1 MTASLTSAR
10 AERRLR
16 LRLGSTILVVALGF
30 WGAGSV
36 LAQPSADPAQDLG
49 VLIKGFQV
57 MGDNP
62 LPDEET
68 TRVLAGFL
76 RKPASVQALQQAT
89 TALEAAMAAKGHAL
103 HRVILPPQELG
114 DVVRFEIVRFAIG
127 SITVTGAGRYD
138 TANIRRSLPELQE
151 GGAPNFH
158 RLALQTALANENP
171 GKQTQISFK
180 EGAEPDRI
188 DATVVVAE
196 QGPVQWTLGLANTGA
211 ASSGRD
217 RFTMAAGHA
226 NLWGQ
231 DHQLNAAYTTSLAR
245 AGDVSQLG
253 VSYRLPFYTVGGML
267 GMSYTRS
274 DVVGSFGSFTST
286 GAGHT
291 LGLSYTH
298 YLPFDGGR
306 RAWWSASV
314 DDKVYDVAQINSIAV
329 PGQRMRRSRPLTLS
343 YAVRHEAE
351 GHFLAYNMD
360 VALNLPGGSGN
371 DAAAYTSEDPRVVS
385 SRWRALRG
393 GLSYAMSLPAQWQF
407 VARTQFQHSNQTL
420 ISGEQFGL
428 GGAGSVRGVP
438 ERALSGDRGALVSM
452 ELTSPE
458 LAKGLRW
465 AAFVDGGWLSNVAP
479 VSSTRPGSDQ
489 LASVGLGLRYATTGF
504 VLTADYARV
513 VTGSVVPLTL
523 NPSAPK
529 RGDQKLHLNLLA
541 RF

>member
-16 LRLGSTILVVALGF
+16 LRLGSTVLVVALGF

-217 RFTMAAGHA
+217 RFTVAAGHA

-253 VSYRLPFYTVGGML
+253 GVLSTAFLHSGRHARHVLHAL
-267 GMSYTRS
+267 GCR
-274 DVVGSFGSFTST
+274 GQFWCF
-286 GAGHT
+286 HQ
-291 LGLSYTH
+291 H
-298 YLPFDGGR
+298 R
-306 RAWWSASV
+306 CRAH
-314 DDKVYDVAQINSIAV
+314 
-329 PGQRMRRSRPLTLS
+329 PGPVL
-343 YAVRHEAE
+343 H
-351 GHFLAYNMD
+351 
-360 VALNLPGGSGN
+360 P
-371 DAAAYTSEDPRVVS
+371 
-385 SRWRALRG
+385 
-393 GLSYAMSLPAQWQF
+393 LPAYCRWSTCLVERFRGRQ
-407 VARTQFQHSNQTL
+407 
-420 ISGEQFGL
+420 GL
-428 GGAGSVRGVP
+428 
-438 ERALSGDRGALVSM
+438 
-452 ELTSPE
+452 
-458 LAKGLRW
+458 
-465 AAFVDGGWLSNVAP
+465 
-479 VSSTRPGSDQ
+479 
-489 LASVGLGLRYATTGF
+489 
-504 VLTADYARV
+504 
-513 VTGSVVPLTL
+513 
-523 NPSAPK
+523 
-529 RGDQKLHLNLLA
+529 
-541 RF
+541 

>member
-1 MTASLTSAR
+1 MTASHLSVCAVR
-10 AERRLR
+10 WF
-16 LRLGSTILVVALGF
+16 RLGPKVLAAGLVF
-30 WGAGSV
+30 TGAGA
-36 LAQPSADPAQDLG
+36 LAQPAVDPLQDAG

-68 TRVLAGFL
+68 THVLASFL

-89 TALEAAMAAKGHAL
+89 TALESAMAAKGHAL

-114 DVVRFEIVRFAIG
+114 DVVRFEIVRFSIG
-127 SITVTGAGRYD
+127 TVTVTGAQRYD
-138 TANIRRSLPELQE
+138 ADNVRRSLPELQE

-171 GKQTQISFK
+171 GKQTQVSFR
-180 EGAEPDRI
+180 EGTEPDRI
-188 DATVVVAE
+188 DATVAVAE
-196 QGPVQWTLGLANTGA
+196 LGPVQWLLGLANTGA

-217 RFTMAAGHA
+217 RFTVAAGHA
-226 NLWGQ
+226 NLWGR

-253 VSYRLPFYTVGGML
+253 VSYRLPFYAAAGML

-274 DVVGSFGSFTST
+274 DVVGSFGTFTST

-291 LGLSYTH
+291 LGLSYTQ
-298 YLPFDGGR
+298 YLPVDGGR
-306 RAWWSASV
+306 RAWWTAAL
-314 DDKVYDVAQINSIAV
+314 DDKVYDVAHINDIAV

-343 YAVRHEAE
+343 YAARHEAE
-351 GHFLAYNMD
+351 GRFLAYNLD
-360 VALNLPGGSGN
+360 LALNLSGGSGN
-371 DAAAYTSEDPRVVS
+371 DAAAYASEDPRVKS
-385 SRWRALRG
+385 ARWRALRG
-393 GLSYAMSLPAQWQF
+393 SVSYAFSLPAQWQM
-407 VARTQFQHSNQTL
+407 VARTQFQHSNQAL

-438 ERALSGDRGALVSM
+438 ERALSGDRGVLASM
-452 ELTSPE
+452 EITSPE

-465 AAFVDGGWLSNVAP
+465 ATFVDGGWLGNVTP
-479 VSSTRPGSDQ
+479 VSVTRPGSDR
-489 LASVGLGLRYATTGF
+489 LASAGLGLRYAAMGF
-504 VLTADYARV
+504 VVTADYARV
-513 VTGSVVPLTL
+513 ITGSVVPLTL
-523 NPSAPK
+523 NPTAPR
-529 RGDQKLHLNLLA
+529 RGDQKLHINLLA